1 MARHKVPEDLTPAH
15 PVEIPDHAVRAKWME
30 LLGLEE
36 VPAGVDFTVDSEQET
51 AEGIRA
57 SRLRFTNVLG
67 ETVPGILC
75 TPATEDEGPR
85 PAVVCMP
92 GTSGTAERVADERF
106 HRPSPDK
113 GPLVGW
119 GRELARRG
127 FVTLSITLKGTC
139 ERRLSEAHWE
149 CEAKL
154 LAAYG
159 RTQMGIAVNEALR
172 AARVLAGCEGVDPG
186 RVGLAGMSLGG
197 YAAWWSMACVDWIR
211 TAVPICGGA
220 GSLARA
226 IHEGDPERHSSCF
239 YVPHVLRFFD
249 FPRIVRTCIAPR
261 PFMTVAPLRDEDMPG
276 SGVDEL
282 LREVTP
288 AYESAGAAEMFK
300 VYRPDTNHVFLI
312 PYFEW
317 MVDWFKQHL

>member
-127 FVTLSITLKGTC
+127 FVTLSITLKGTG

-172 AARVLAGCEGVDPG
+172 AAQEIANQRLGAVTGGLSGMGLPG
-186 RVGLAGMSLGG
+186 
-197 YAAWWSMACVDWIR
+197 
-211 TAVPICGGA
+211 
-220 GSLARA
+220 
-226 IHEGDPERHSSCF
+226 F
-239 YVPHVLRFFD
+239 
-249 FPRIVRTCIAPR
+249 
-261 PFMTVAPLRDEDMPG
+261 
-276 SGVDEL
+276 
-282 LREVTP
+282 
-288 AYESAGAAEMFK
+288 
-300 VYRPDTNHVFLI
+300 
-312 PYFEW
+312 
-317 MVDWFKQHL
+317 